1 MLEKRNGQQESASRN
16 EADQE
21 LKTLCCCR
29 NVTKAKKQ
37 VLQMEKLVSGERAHI
52 SKPRH
57 I

>member
-52 SKPRH
+52 SKPRY